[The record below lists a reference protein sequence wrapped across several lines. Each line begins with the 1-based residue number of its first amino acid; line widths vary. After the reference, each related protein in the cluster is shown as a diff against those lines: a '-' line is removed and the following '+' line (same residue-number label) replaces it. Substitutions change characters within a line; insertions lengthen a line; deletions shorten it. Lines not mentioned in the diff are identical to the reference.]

1 MSTFAVDLM
10 TVARKAR
17 GLDSAAD
24 NMLASA
30 RKYKTLPELN
40 EAVRL
45 AYIENQWSQTAGRP
59 SARSKLKPAPQ
70 AVKDYVSILRRALQL
85 GLNLDEFKTMRAVK
99 DKTIELGT
107 VHMLS
112 PEPRQALQ
120 GIVLRSPHRLTG
132 ALWHDVITLAEEI
145 PEEHVREM
153 EDEVRAVYEKYRQ
166 YAPTELLE
174 QEPAA
179 A

>member
-24 NMLASA
+24 NMLAGA
-30 RKYKTLPELN
+30 KKYKTLPELN
-40 EAVRL
+40 DAVRA
-45 AYIENQWSQTAGRP
+45 AYLENGWSQTAGRP

-70 AVKDYVSILRRALQL
+70 AVKDYVSVLRRALQL
-85 GLNLDEFKTMRAVK
+85 GLVLEEFKTMRAVK
-99 DKTIELGT
+99 DKTMELGT
-107 VHMLS
+107 VHALS
-112 PEPRQALQ
+112 PEPRAALQ
-120 GIVLRSPHRLTG
+120 GVVLRSPHKLTG

-145 PEEHVREM
+145 PEEHVRGM
-153 EDEVRAVYEKYRQ
+153 EEEVRAVFEKYRQ
-166 YAPTELLE
+166 FAPAELLE
-174 QEPAA
+174 QEQAA